1 MMLGLVL
8 RLAFFA
14 VALIGL
20 ALLFVY
26 AAVIAVIFIPV
37 VLFLLFVLRKKGLFK
52 FTTVDLR
59 TGRPGPSQN
68 PPNRPTVIDHD
79 PNDVIVDRAP

>member
-1 MMLGLVL
+1 MLGLLL

-37 VLFLLFVLRKKGLFK
+37 VLFTLFILRKKGVFK

-59 TGRPGPSQN
+59 TARPGAPHGA
-68 PPNRPTVIDHD
+68 PNRPTVIDHD
-79 PNDVIVDRAP
+79 PNDVIVDRGP

>member
-1 MMLGLVL
+1 MMLGLLL

-20 ALLFVY
+20 VLLFLY
-26 AAVIAVIFIPV
+26 AAVVAVIFIPV
-37 VLFLLFVLRKKGLFK
+37 VLVILFLLRKKGVFK

-59 TGRPGPSQN
+59 TGQPS
-68 PPNRPTVIDHD
+68 PPQRPTVIDHD
-79 PNDVIVDRAP
+79 PNDVIVDRGP

>member
-1 MMLGLVL
+1 MLGLLL

-20 ALLFVY
+20 VLLFLY
-26 AAVIAVIFIPV
+26 AAVVAVIFIPV
-37 VLFLLFVLRKKGLFK
+37 VLVILFLLRKKGVFK

-59 TGRPGPSQN
+59 TGRPSGGPNTPQ
-68 PPNRPTVIDHD
+68 RPTVIDHD
-79 PNDVIVDRAP
+79 PNDVIVDRGP

>member
-1 MMLGLVL
+1 MLGLLL

-37 VLFLLFVLRKKGLFK
+37 VLFTLFILRKKGVFK

-59 TGRPGPSQN
+59 TGRPGAPHSPSS
-68 PPNRPTVIDHD
+68 RPTVIDHD
-79 PNDVIVDRAP
+79 PNDVIVDRGP

>member
-1 MMLGLVL
+1 MLGLLL

-20 ALLFVY
+20 VLLFLY
-26 AAVIAVIFIPV
+26 AAVVAVIFIPV
-37 VLFLLFVLRKKGLFK
+37 VLVILFLLRKKGVFK

-59 TGRPGPSQN
+59 TGHEGGRPSQAQ
-68 PPNRPTVIDHD
+68 RPTVIDHD
-79 PNDVIVDRAP
+79 PNDVIVDRGP